1 MNNVN
6 FQNRHAHLAVA
17 PLTND
22 QLRASA
28 PSIFAT
34 EPWHAMSDKY
44 AFIPTITVIE
54 AMRANGLMPVSAT
67 QSRTRVP
74 GKGDFTKHLIRF
86 RDLRQGGQPLTKQV
100 GQIYPEVVLINSHDG
115 ASAYS
120 VAAGL
125 YRLVCLNG
133 LMVADSV
140 IGSMKVPHRGNA
152 DGIIDASYEVI
163 DQMPRAIESVESF
176 QRLQLAPP
184 EQAAFATAAIAL
196 RYDEGA
202 SPVTPAQ
209 VITPRRVQDRATDLW
224 TSFNVVQE
232 NLVQGGLRGR
242 NPETLRRAR
251 TRAVTGIAEN
261 TKLNKAL
268 WTLAEEMKK
277 LKS

>member
-1 MNNVN
+1 MNTMN
-6 FQNRHAHLAVA
+6 FNNRHSFGQPQAAM
-17 PLTND
+17 TND
-22 QLRASA
+22 QLRAVA

-34 EPWHAMSDKY
+34 QPWHAMSDKY
-44 AFIPTITVIE
+44 AFIPTITVVE
-54 AMRANGLMPVSAT
+54 ALRQNGLVPVSAV

-74 GKGDFTKHLIRF
+74 GKGEFTKHQIRF
-86 RDLRQGGQPLTKQV
+86 RQISGEGVTRFLGQLF
-100 GQIYPEVVLINSHDG
+100 PEVVVTNSHDG
-115 ASAYS
+115 ASAYK
-120 VAAGL
+120 VDAGL
-125 YRLVCLNG
+125 KRLICLNG
-133 LMVADSV
+133 LMVDDSI
-140 IGSMKVPHRGNA
+140 IGAVSVRHSGNP

-163 DQMPRAIESVESF
+163 DQMPKAIESVESF
-176 QRLQLAPP
+176 QRLQLAPA

-196 RYDEGA
+196 RYDEGEA
-202 SPVTPAQ
+202 PVTPAQ